1 MLIKYKAK
9 NMNKKILTGIGGTLA
24 LVLPLI
30 ALAQVPVQ
38 QASNCC
44 QLKHR
49 LDTTVPAD
57 AGDCVCEPDDDAG
70 TTCTGD
76 VCMSK
81 GVTITTCANT
91 TEHVDWGGYCTM
103 DTVYTVTDWIF
114 WIFLAFVIIM
124 GVITGFMFMTAGGDP
139 GKVEKARGMIVY
151 LVIGIVVAVIVKVIP
166 ALARSIVG
174 L

>member
-1 MLIKYKAK
+1 
-9 NMNKKILTGIGGTLA
+9 MNKKILKGVGGALA

-30 ALAQVPVQ
+30 ALAQVPTQ
-38 QASNCC
+38 TASNCC
-44 QLKHR
+44 MLKHEI
-49 LDTTVPAD
+49 
-57 AGDCVCEPDDDAG
+57 AGYEKDECVCEPDPDDP
-70 TTCTGD
+70 TNLCSND
-76 VCMSK
+76 DRCISK
-81 GVTITTCANT
+81 GVELTDCTSENPD
-91 TEHVDWGGYCTM
+91 VDWGGVCTM